1 MSTVY
6 MTEKNWRAVR
16 EILAAENKPSVMM
29 ISHRMKEKLGF
40 SVREHRHWT
49 QTDGKYKFTEESIA
63 LDFYNESKYT
73 MFLIRFGE
81 YISKNPH
88 RIAGVAY
95 AS

>member
-6 MTEKNWRAVR
+6 MTEKNWQTVR
-16 EILAAENKPSVMM
+16 EILTAENPKSVML
-29 ISHRMKEKLGF
+29 ISTRMREKLGF

-49 QTDGKYKFTEESIA
+49 QTDGRYKFTEESIA

-81 YISKNPH
+81 YIAKNPH
-88 RIAGVAY
+88 RIAGVAH